1 MPWHSQEQEEQFEPS
16 GLTYTV
22 PDWID
27 QGLAWNTHGYPG
39 DLHQALAGEKQ
50 PIAKIPAGV
59 RFKPGDENSF
69 AGKAEFYVCRY
80 GDYLIGM
87 NCTSDK
93 TYTLNAPAGM
103 THAPELVSGKTAAL
117 PKGALAVKPMSTVVL
132 YLGHS
137 QQAMA
142 K

>member
-1 MPWHSQEQEEQFEPS
+1 MPWHSQEQEEQLEPS

-103 THAPELVSGKTAAL
+103 THAPVLVSGKTAAL